1 MSCYSQPS
9 HCSLLLK
16 IRNSGVFIQSFLAE
30 LSSCFVV
37 VEMFQRNGFF
47 AKYFP
52 GGKYPP
58 GSFKKRLDLKLGPII
73 IASGYLGP
81 DLVKHLGQKLDA
93 SMDFWTDL
101 GGQFSGEIRA
111 CFLKMY

>member
-1 MSCYSQPS
+1 MSGYSQPS

-16 IRNSGVFIQSFLAE
+16 IGNRGVLSQSFLAE
-30 LSSCFVV
+30 LSTYFAIKI
-37 VEMFQRNGFF
+37 FQRNSFFF

-58 GSFKKRLDLKLGPII
+58 KSFKKLLDPKLGPII

-81 DLVKHLGQKLDA
+81 DLDKPLGQKPR
-93 SMDFWTDL
+93 WI
-101 GGQFSGEIRA
+101 SGHT
-111 CFLKMY
+111 